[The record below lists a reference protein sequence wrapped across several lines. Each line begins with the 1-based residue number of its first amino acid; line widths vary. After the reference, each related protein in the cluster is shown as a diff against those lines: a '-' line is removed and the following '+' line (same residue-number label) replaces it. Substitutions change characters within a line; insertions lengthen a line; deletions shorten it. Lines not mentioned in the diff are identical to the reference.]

1 MSKGKDMFRRL
12 SCSAASVAVCVWN
25 EEAEGVRR
33 SEGWGAGGF
42 RWTGNEGFSFSGH
55 PEDIRWMAL
64 PPHSGGSWVVLQ
76 SQQTGTVT
84 MNRPQIPSLG
94 LLRQTAQSQVFPTP
108 SPAFNPRQARCPFPA
123 LSSSGLSSHSSRD
136 GSLPCAARPC
146 STVSQVLLC
155 RVLLKAALPRLLQPT
170 LFLFLPGGPCS

>member
-94 LLRQTAQSQVFPTP
+94 LLRQTAQSSGFPYPFTRIQ
-108 SPAFNPRQARCPFPA
+108 SPPGKVPF
-123 LSSSGLSSHSSRD
+123 S
-136 GSLPCAARPC
+136 C
-146 STVSQVLLC
+146 TEQQ
-155 RVLLKAALPRLLQPT
+155 RLV
-170 LFLFLPGGPCS
+170 

>member
-84 MNRPQIPSLG
+84 MNRSPNSQ
-94 LLRQTAQSQVFPTP
+94 LRAPEAD
-108 SPAFNPRQARCPFPA
+108 SPEFRF
-123 LSSSGLSSHSSRD
+123 
-136 GSLPCAARPC
+136 SLPLHPHSIPAR
-146 STVSQVLLC
+146 QG
-155 RVLLKAALPRLLQPT
+155 A
-170 LFLFLPGGPCS
+170 LFLH